1 MLWDTAGQEEFDC
14 ITKAYYR
21 FNYHNYSII
30 SHIYDLFQGANI
42 YDSFQGSSLLPSIV
56 LNNGPRLL
64 PPCQRVEKE
73 GD

>member
-1 MLWDTAGQEEFDC
+1 MIFQVRLMLWDTAGQEEFDC

-21 FNYHNYSII
+21 FNYHNGSII
-30 SHIYDLFQGANI
+30 SHI

-64 PPCQRVEKE
+64 PPCQRVEEE